1 VAGVALGRI
10 QVSFFVPGMAL
21 VALGWVW
28 WRAWS
33 SLTVRDAV
41 ALCVAGVTS
50 TFVLHGRRGT
60 WRHPPSFCN
69 GRRGAWRHPPSFC
82 VAGMAL
88 ATFTFVLRA
97 RRFWHGLLHEAFTP
111 CPCEPLRRGGVIYI
125 LDNKYRTANY
135 SGFPMSRRACTERA
149 GGQDF
154 CPNWPRGSAIGTV
167 HMHNIVRAA
176 TFFMAQEKE
185 LCYWAGV
192 WEPKG
197 LLEQLKPITEAPVRN
212 RTFNNLEACCAM
224 HALILYFEIF

>member
-1 VAGVALGRI
+1 MAGVALGDIHLR
-10 QVSFFVPGMAL
+10 FAMAG
-21 VALGWVW
+21 VALGGIHL
-28 WRAWS
+28 RFAWQ
-33 SLTVRDAV
+33 
-41 ALCVAGVTS
+41 
-50 TFVLHGRRGT
+50 
-60 WRHPPSFCN
+60 
-69 GRRGAWRHPPSFC
+69 AWH
-82 VAGMAL
+82 L

-149 GGQDF
+149 GGEDF

-167 HMHNIVRAA
+167 HIHNIVRAA

-224 HALILYFEIF
+224 HALISYFEIF

>member
-1 VAGVALGRI
+1 
-10 QVSFFVPGMAL
+10 M
-21 VALGWVW
+21 
-28 WRAWS
+28 
-33 SLTVRDAV
+33 
-41 ALCVAGVTS
+41 TS
-50 TFVLHGRRGT
+50 TFASCGRRGT